1 MLTVKYCE
9 VFVIVM
15 TQCISL
21 ALLFFVLSRVILG
34 WLDWLDLQ
42 ERLEKK
48 EIEACQEIREYKA
61 LKEMVYVYISAI
73 INNLYYIVY

>member
-1 MLTVKYCE
+1 
-9 VFVIVM
+9 M
-15 TQCISL
+15 TQCTSL

-42 ERLEKK
+42 ERWEKK